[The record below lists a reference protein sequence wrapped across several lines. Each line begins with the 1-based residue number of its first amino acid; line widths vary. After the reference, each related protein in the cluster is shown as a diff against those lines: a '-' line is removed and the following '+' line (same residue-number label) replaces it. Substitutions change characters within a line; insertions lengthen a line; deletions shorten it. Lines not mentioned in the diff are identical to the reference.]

1 VPSAP
6 PSYLAVDLGA
16 TSGRAVLGTLR
27 PGPDGVRVA
36 LREVHRFATPAAVE
50 HGRLAWDHERLWA
63 EVREALARALALAP
77 ALRAVSVDS
86 WALDYVPLDGDGRPL
101 RRPYAYRDP
110 RTHGRLAHIVG
121 RVGGADALYGRTGTQ
136 FLDINTLPQIA
147 ADVEDEPALVAR
159 TRTRLFVA
167 DYLLYRLS
175 GVAVAE
181 RTLASCSQL
190 LDAATGDWA
199 ADVIRAVGDDPARWP
214 PVVPPGTVLGPV
226 GADALPAGFTPPHG
240 RLPLVV
246 AGCSHDTAAAVAA
259 VPADDAAPWA
269 FVSSGTWFLVGAER
283 PRPLL
288 TPGARQA
295 GFTNEAGFGGTV
307 RLLKNRTGF
316 WVLEECRRA
325 WAAAGA
331 HPAYDALVAAAAA
344 CPPPA
349 GVLDLDTPAFGAP
362 GDMPARV
369 DAACRA
375 AGLVPPATPAACTRL
390 IVESLAAATAR
401 ALAELEALTGE
412 RAAVVHL
419 VGGGAR
425 NALLAQRLA
434 DACGRPVAA
443 GPDEA
448 AALGNVL
455 AQARA
460 TGDLG
465 DDDGAVRAA
474 ARRSATVREF
484 RPAGPAAAEPPGP
497 AVGAPSGP
505 VPAVPAS
512 VPAAARAAR

>member
-159 TRTRLFVA
+159 TRVRLFIA
-167 DYLLYRLS
+167 DWLHYQLS
-175 GVAVAE
+175 GVAAAE

-190 LDAATGDWA
+190 LDARTGAWA
-199 ADVIRAVGDDPARWP
+199 DDVIRAVGDDPARWP
-214 PVVPPGTVLGPV
+214 PVVAPATVLGPV
-226 GADALPAGFTPPHG
+226 RADALPAGHAPAGHT
-240 RLPLVV
+240 PLVV
-246 AGCSHDTAAAVAA
+246 AGCAHDTAAAVAA

-325 WAAAGA
+325 WAAAGEGA
-331 HPAYDALVAAAAA
+331 AYAALLADAAAG
-344 CPPPA
+344 PPPE
-349 GVLDLDTPAFGAP
+349 GVLDLDAPAFADR
-362 GDMPARV
+362 GDMPAKV
-369 DAACRA
+369 AAACRL
-375 AGLVPPATPAACTRL
+375 AGIAPPATPGACARL
-390 IVESLAAATAR
+390 VLESLAAGTAR
-401 ALAELEALTGE
+401 ALAELESLTGG
-412 RAAVVHL
+412 RAATVHL